1 MTDREAMS
9 PYAEQLLAAVDAAVP
24 GWIEGAM
31 RGRLHAAGLEPD
43 AVLSARLDALA
54 EAIGAVIH
62 TDLGALLALD
72 VDDQRANPL
81 AVLRAAVEPAN
92 ALLAELGV
100 PAPRRDEFEQRS
112 FPTDTYGLGPATW
125 SDVADSVHE
134 PGIVWG
140 AWKAKTVLDRRRAEG
155 RR

>member
-1 MTDREAMS
+1 MN
-9 PYAEQLLAAVDAAVP
+9 PYAEQLAAAVDAAVP
-24 GWIEGAM
+24 GWIGGAL
-31 RGRLHAAGLEPD
+31 RARLHGAGLEPD

-54 EAIGAVIH
+54 ESVRAAIA

-81 AVLRAAVEPAN
+81 AVLRAAVGPAN
-92 ALLAELGV
+92 ALLADLGV
-100 PAPRRDEFEQRS
+100 PAPRRDEFARRS
-112 FPTDTYGLGPATW
+112 FPDDTYGLGPATW
-125 SDVADSVHE
+125 SDVGEPVQE